1 MANIYS
7 KIKSFLAGQNM
18 FHILYTYLLANV
30 IACLFK
36 FGGAT
41 DPLIYILLSPVI
53 AWVIGVFVECLDG
66 YYGTKQLDETGIQGN
81 IFSTKDLL
89 YDAFGAV
96 LGMITIG
103 IMIL

>member
-1 MANIYS
+1 MANLYQ

-53 AWVIGVFVECLDG
+53 AWMVGVFVESFDG
-66 YYGTKQLDETGIQGN
+66 YFGTKQLDKTGIQGN
-81 IFSTKDLL
+81 IFSTKDFL
-89 YDAFGAV
+89 YDAIGAV

-103 IMIL
+103 IMVL

>member
-1 MANIYS
+1 MANLYQ

-53 AWVIGVFVECLDG
+53 AWMVGVFVESFDG
-66 YYGTKQLDETGIQGN
+66 YFGTKQLDKTGIQGN

-89 YDAFGAV
+89 CDAIGAV
-96 LGMITIG
+96 LGTITIG
-103 IMIL
+103 IMVL

>member
-1 MANIYS
+1 MANFYQ

-41 DPLIYILLSPVI
+41 DPLIYILLSSVI
-53 AWVIGVFVECLDG
+53 AWVIGVFVECFDG
-66 YYGTKQLDETGIQGN
+66 YFGTKQLDKTGVPGN

-89 YDAFGAV
+89 YDAIGAV
-96 LGMITIG
+96 LAMVTIA
-103 IMIL
+103 IMVL

>member
-1 MANIYS
+1 MANLYQ
-7 KIKSFLAGQNM
+7 KIKSMLAGQNM

-53 AWVIGVFVECLDG
+53 AWIIGVFVECFDG
-66 YYGTKQLDETGIQGN
+66 YYGTKQLDETGIEGN

-89 YDAFGAV
+89 YDAIGAV
-96 LGMITIG
+96 LGIVAV
-103 IMIL
+103 LVLVL

>member
-1 MANIYS
+1 MANLYQ

-41 DPLIYILLSPVI
+41 DPLIYILLSPVL
-53 AWVIGVFVECLDG
+53 AWMVGVGIESFDG
-66 YYGTKQLDETGIQGN
+66 YYGTKQLDKTGVPGN

-89 YDAFGAV
+89 YDAIGAV
-96 LGMITIG
+96 LAMITIG
-103 IMIL
+103 IIVL